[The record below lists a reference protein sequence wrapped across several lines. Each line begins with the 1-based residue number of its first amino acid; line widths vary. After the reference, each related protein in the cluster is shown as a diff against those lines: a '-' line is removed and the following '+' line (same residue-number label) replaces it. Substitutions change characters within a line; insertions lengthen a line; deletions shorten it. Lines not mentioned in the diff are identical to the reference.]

1 MANTYTQ
8 LYAHIVFSVKNRKYV
23 ILKKYKEE
31 IQKYFCG
38 IAKEYNSR
46 ILKINCMP
54 DHTHILLSFGP
65 NHSLAEIVR
74 ALKAN
79 SSRFINEKKFVI
91 GKFQWQE
98 GYGAF
103 SYSRSQVESV
113 SNYIN
118 NQENHHKKKTFQEE
132 YIELLKKFDVEYNE
146 EYVFDLK

>member
-1 MANTYTQ
+1 
-8 LYAHIVFSVKNRKYV
+8 
-23 ILKKYKEE
+23 
-31 IQKYFCG
+31 
-38 IAKEYNSR
+38 
-46 ILKINCMP
+46 MP